1 MKKNKLLFIL
11 LLLKVTNLFAEKLS
25 SEEEYAKLPFFMEA
39 EVEREKSLLDIR
51 SYKLNFLPDLNLS
64 SEATFAGSFEDGYS
78 GLSIT
83 PSVNISQNLPFLM
96 SLDFGLK
103 SDMYK
108 NSEEDFTYSFTP
120 SASLSLPLFV
130 TPLLASVYN
139 DCFSREYL
147 KRKKL
152 IKLDYKLKLESSV
165 FQYLSALGNYLY
177 YRELEKLYDKKK
189 LLLEEQSR
197 DYEKLFTLGKIN
209 ALDVSDKISE
219 LLKFYQE
226 QCDVKGK
233 IIAAEKELSVLGVK
247 VEKIDEKFSDF
258 LKSWSD
264 FYEKRGLENYYSE
277 EKELLLLE
285 VDNYSVIKAYV
296 NKIPSISGG
305 FSFTSPYGD
314 SDFPDLSLSTWKFN
328 LAVNLPVSEKLGYEA
343 FSALGKAQKLVNIEK
358 EKIIRRKN
366 VLSNERK
373 NYLSL
378 YQSYSRTMKN
388 AAELEKKRLLSY
400 ENLNKLGRIS
410 DFDISMQKNN
420 LDLSELFAD
429 YADFQILL
437 AFASFY

>member
-1 MKKNKLLFIL
+1 MKKNKLLYIL

-177 YRELEKLYDKKK
+177 YRELEKLYDVKK

>member
-103 SDMYK
+103 SGMYK

-177 YRELEKLYDKKK
+177 YRELEKLYDEKK